1 MRRTVCFG
9 IEDACRREDKDARGG
24 VEGKGIHQR
33 AKRIFG
39 YFRRR
44 NG

>member
-9 IEDACRREDKDARGG
+9 IEQACRRENKDARGG
-24 VEGKGIHQR
+24 EEGKDISQR
-33 AKRIFG
+33 AKQILG